1 MGCITAIKISRTN
14 IVAVGI
20 IKTMIVEVAIL
31 MMLLDAMTAVVGFR
45 DHGMYYCN

>member
-1 MGCITAIKISRTN
+1 MVPVFMINRTN
-14 IVAVGI
+14 IVVVGI
-20 IKTMIVEVAIL
+20 ITTMIVEVAIL